1 MNLYIFLLGMRD
13 LKDRHSG
20 AYLNEVLLELLKE
33 FDIEHKITR

>member
-1 MNLYIFLLGMRD
+1 MNLYTFLLGMRD
-13 LKDRHSG
+13 LKNKYSG